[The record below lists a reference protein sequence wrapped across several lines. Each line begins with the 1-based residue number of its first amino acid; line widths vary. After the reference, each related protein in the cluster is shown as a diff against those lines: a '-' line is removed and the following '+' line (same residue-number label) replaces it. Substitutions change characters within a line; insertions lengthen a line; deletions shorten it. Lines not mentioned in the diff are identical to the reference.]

1 MLAQA
6 YGQPIDHVVLV
17 IYLAIMVGFG
27 ATFARYTRSTRDF
40 FFSGQ
45 RFSWWLISVSFV
57 ATLVGSYSFMKY
69 AEAGYRYG
77 LSSTMSYTN
86 DWFSMPLFL
95 FGWLPI
101 IYFMRIASVPE
112 YFERR
117 FGRDARVA
125 GTVLILLYMIGYIGF
140 NFYTLGKALE
150 PLFPIEALQSVEHL
164 NLMAIVVVIA
174 VICAIYVAAGGQT
187 SVIMTDLLQGF
198 ILLIAGFV
206 LFGLG
211 LSYLGGFGE
220 FWIHLPFEHA
230 FGMAEFNRPEKF
242 SGVGV
247 FWQDGVANSIA
258 FYFMNQGV
266 LMRFLSAKSPREG
279 RKAAIII
286 VLVLMP
292 LTAVAVSNAGWVGSA
307 IRGKSPEALP
317 GLDDPANINQ
327 VFVMV
332 AELLCRPGVFGLV
345 LAALVAALMS
355 TVDTLINAVATV
367 LVNDIYRPF
376 IRTGRDDRHYLRAAR
391 LFSVGATL
399 VGVLLVPMFLG
410 FDSMYAAHA
419 AFTAAIT
426 PPMIT
431 VILFAV
437 AWKRFNRVSALA
449 TLVLGTGAMVL
460 SFAVPEII
468 TPFAHGVPMNEAAA
482 FYKKYKY
489 MRACYGM
496 VTCTGIGVLATFLT
510 WRFRAA
516 AETLDGLTIWTLAAG
531 RRRFKGGEPKQTTG
545 EKIRLKLTASDDVA
559 ADVVL
564 IHPTDLARL
573 SAGTGDLM
581 YLADRRWWLG
591 GLRSLHIKAGQPTD
605 SLQPG
610 VALLSPAKIDEGRL
624 RVGEDVVVEMII

>member
-6 YGQPIDHVVLV
+6 YGQPIDHAVLV
-17 IYLAIMVGFG
+17 IYLVIMVGFG

-45 RFSWWLISVSFV
+45 RFTWWLISVSFI

-86 DWFSMPLFL
+86 DWFSMPLWMFA
-95 FGWLPI
+95 WLPI
-101 IYFMRIASVPE
+101 IYFMRITSVPE

-150 PLFPIEALQSVEHL
+150 PLFPIAALQSVEHL
-164 NLMAIVVVIA
+164 NLMVIVVVIA

-211 LSYLGGFGE
+211 LYYLGGFGE
-220 FWIHLPFEHA
+220 FWHHLPVEHK
-230 FGMAEFNRPEKF
+230 FGLAEFNRPEKF
-242 SGVGV
+242 SYIGV

-266 LMRFLSAKSPREG
+266 LMRFLSAKSPREA
-279 RKAAIII
+279 RKATLVI
-286 VLVLMP
+286 VLIMMP
-292 LTAVAVSNAGWVGSA
+292 LTAVAVSNAGWLGTA
-307 IRGKSPEALP
+307 IRSKTPDALP
-317 GLDDPANINQ
+317 GLADPDNVNQ
-327 VFVMV
+327 VFVFV
-332 AELLCRPGVFGLV
+332 SELLCRPGVFGLV

-355 TVDTLINAVATV
+355 TVDTLINAVATI

-376 IRTGRDDRHYLRAAR
+376 IRKGAEDRHYLRAAR
-391 LFSVGATL
+391 WFSIAATL

-410 FDSMYAAHA
+410 FKSMYAAHA

-426 PPMIT
+426 PPIIT
-431 VILFAV
+431 VILLSIS
-437 AWKRFNRVSALA
+437 WKRFNRISALA
-449 TLVLGTGAMVL
+449 VLILGTGAMVL
-460 SFAVPEII
+460 SFAVPEVI

-496 VTCTGIGVLATFLT
+496 ALCTGIGVLATFLT
-510 WRFRAA
+510 WRYRMA
-516 AETLDGLTIWTLAAG
+516 AETVEGLTIWTLAAS
-531 RRRFKGGEPKQTTG
+531 RRWFKGGEPKQTSG
-545 EKIRLKLTASDDVA
+545 EKIRLKLIADDGLTDPVA
-559 ADVVL
+559 T
-564 IHPTDLARL
+564 IHTDDLKRLA
-573 SAGTGDLM
+573 AAPGDLM

-591 GLRSLHIKAGQPTD
+591 GLRSLHIKAAEPTD
-605 SLQPG
+605 QAQLG
-610 VALLSPAKIDEGRL
+610 TVRLSPAKIEEGRL
-624 RVGEDVVVEMII
+624 RTGEEVVVEMII